1 MDISS
6 QKTTSQGPQTQASIG
21 LIFLGGVLVGTTLMY
36 LFDPRTGTRRRV
48 VLRDKT
54 SSTARRYAHLGGKLS
69 RHLRNQFQGLVAVAA
84 GTLRQSG
91 AESDSKIQARVRS
104 VLGRTTPHAHA
115 VDVTVT
121 EGRVC
126 LRGTL
131 PPHEAGFVVR
141 AAELVHG
148 VKKVENLITPPM
160 EPGAS
165 PIQ

>member
-1 MDISS
+1 MQLSPRETSS
-6 QKTTSQGPQTQASIG
+6 RFSYQQTRTG
-21 LIFLGGVLVGTTLMY
+21 LVFLGGVAVGTLIMY

-54 SSTARRYAHLGGKLS
+54 SSVARRYARLGARLS
-69 RHLRNQFQGLVAVAA
+69 RHLRNQLQGIVAVTA
-84 GTLRQSG
+84 GSLRQSG
-91 AESDSKIQARVRS
+91 AESDAKIQARVRS

-115 VDVTVT
+115 VDVSVSD
-121 EGRVC
+121 GRVS

-160 EPGAS
+160 EPGAT